1 MSSDEQAPVESSHQS
16 TEFPLAQDEVMQA
29 DAFTGGQGSNFIST
43 SASNDYEEEKLMR
56 DVSINQVPNNFFEAN
71 GFTRHPFENQ
81 PYSM

>member
-1 MSSDEQAPVESSHQS
+1 MSSDEQAQVESSHLT
-16 TEFPLAQDEVMQA
+16 TEFPLGQDEVMQA
-29 DAFTGGQGSNFIST
+29 DTFTGGISSNFLST